1 MEVILLFV
9 AGFIV
14 FIIAIFSVIRMA
26 TNRVTAPTE
35 DLKKEVTNLKNRI
48 DELENDKK
56 NNT

>member
-1 MEVILLFV
+1 MEVIIIFI

-26 TNRVTAPTE
+26 TTRVTAPTE
-35 DLKKEVTNLKNRI
+35 DLKEEVTNLKDRI
-48 DELENDKK
+48 DELENNKK

>member
-1 MEVILLFV
+1 MGMILIIV

-14 FIIAIFSVIRMA
+14 CIIAIFSVVKMT

-35 DLKKEVTNLKNRI
+35 SLNKEITILKNRI
-48 DELENDKK
+48 DELENEKK